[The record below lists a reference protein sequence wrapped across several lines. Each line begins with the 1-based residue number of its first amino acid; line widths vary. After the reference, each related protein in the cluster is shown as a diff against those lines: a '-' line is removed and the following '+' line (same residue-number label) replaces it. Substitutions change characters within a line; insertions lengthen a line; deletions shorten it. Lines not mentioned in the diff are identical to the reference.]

1 MTWEQGHEGS
11 EGVSYSGEED
21 LGSGQTRG
29 KSPNRSTRWV
39 CLQNPRGQVACSRA
53 VSATEVERLRAGL
66 ELSLVSHSEDLG
78 IHPTGDGLSRE
89 VIRSA
94 FYFKAS
100 FQLLWNWPQEGKMGQ
115 GDQLGDS
122 HSRPGEKQ
130 LA

>member
-1 MTWEQGHEGS
+1 MSH
-11 EGVSYSGEED
+11 SGEED
-21 LGSGQTRG
+21 LGSEQTRG

-39 CLQNPRGQVACSRA
+39 CLQNPRGQGACSRA
-53 VSATEVERLRAGL
+53 VSAAEAERLRAGL
-66 ELSLVSHSEDLG
+66 EPSLVSHSKDLG
-78 IHPTGDGLSRE
+78 IHPTGDGLNRE

-100 FQLLWNWPQEGKMGQ
+100 FQLLWDWLQESKMGQ
-115 GDQLGDS
+115 GYQLGDS